1 VSHPRARRV
10 TRVTTGHVSH
20 FTSSALVLAA
30 VAAAVVTATSPAR
43 AQEDREDPLA
53 GKERGIHS
61 PQHFALEIRFSP
73 YTPNIDSDPALNGA
87 TPFKTVFGTK
97 AHFFFGAEV
106 DWQALRIPHF
116 GSLGPGGSVGYV
128 SMSDPALFTMEH
140 DGTFVSG
147 ETTSLAIFPVAV
159 MAVLRADALWR
170 DIGIPVVPY
179 AKLGLAYA
187 LWRASNTLGTS
198 TFEGV
203 SGKGHSFGT
212 HFALGLSLNL
222 NPFDAYAA
230 QNLDDSLGINGTYLF
245 AEWTREDYNGLG
257 FQSDPLRVGG
267 SNWTFGLAFEF

>member
-10 TRVTTGHVSH
+10 TRITTGHV
-20 FTSSALVLAA
+20 TKSALVAALAA
-30 VAAAVVTATSPAR
+30 TVVATATSPAR
-43 AQEDREDPLA
+43 AQEDREDPLG
-53 GKERGIHS
+53 GKERGVHS
-61 PQHFALEIRFSP
+61 PQHFAMEIRFSP

-87 TPFKTVFGTK
+87 TPYKTVFGT
-97 AHFFFGAEV
+97 APHFFIGAEV

-116 GSLGPGGSVGYV
+116 GSLGPGASVGYV
-128 SMSDPALFTMEH
+128 TMSDPALFTMEH
-140 DGTFVSG
+140 DGTFISG

-170 DIGIPVVPY
+170 DIGIPLVPY

-203 SGKGHSFGT
+203 TGKGHSFGT
-212 HFALGLSLNL
+212 HVALGLSLNL